1 MTFKLH
7 TKLQTTIRR
16 IMDEPL
22 CLGRQDVCRPAVLL
36 TAVLMT
42 TVAGAQTQFVRP
54 VAYQQ
59 DLNQTG
65 NVPVV
70 RIDSVAQ
77 NNDSMVTPVTYASPV
92 SATKSTPN
100 STVKAEAVDSGNAA
114 KTGKAL
120 KWVAVNSPEARA
132 MQERARDNSGYVQDR
147 AVHPTVA
154 KEISQAVS
162 FKKTSKS
169 DSLLTPIPSVM
180 PRYSRVR
187 LTGGEEELA
196 LDGIDLDSMDG
207 MDTPAMD
214 GPLAMPAAD
223 DLDAE
228 IRPAEDMT
236 DMQIPGAIGNE
247 NGESMLEQGGLN
259 QDTDMS
265 DIENGLIPNDGNVED
280 IQEQLPMM
288 QAPRNNTPSVESSVV
303 PEVKP
308 ESSVNSVPEKLPEVE
323 DTPML
328 PLDSPLLPNETTTE
342 TLTQRQVR
350 QEDYDMPCESSEPM
364 HRITEI
370 TNDIELHDNKIVP
383 KSCPLAPEGEAFP
396 VREFAGTNFTW
407 TASNLCHNP
416 LYFEQ
421 PALERYG
428 HTIGPLQPV
437 LSGAQFLATI
447 PAMPMLMAIDPP
459 NECQYALGYY
469 RPGSCAPRKWSPLPY
484 STRGAIVEGGVA
496 TALVFLIP

>member
-16 IMDEPL
+16 IMVEPL
-22 CLGRQDVCRPAVLL
+22 RLGGQEVCRPAVLL

-42 TVAGAQTQFVRP
+42 ATAGAQTQFVRP

-59 DLNQTG
+59 DMNQAG
-65 NVPVV
+65 YAPVV
-70 RIDSVAQ
+70 RIDSVAK
-77 NNDSMVTPVTYASPV
+77 NEESNVASVAYVSSV
-92 SATKSTPN
+92 SATKGAQN
-100 STVKAEAVDSGNAA
+100 GVVNAEAV
-114 KTGKAL
+114 KTEKAL

-132 MQERARDNSGYVQDR
+132 MQERARENSGNIQENVTR
-147 AVHPTVA
+147 LTITGSSFE
-154 KEISQAVS
+154 KEGQTE
-162 FKKTSKS
+162 KKA

-180 PRYSRVR
+180 PRYSHVR
-187 LTGGEEELA
+187 LTSGAEGLA
-196 LDGIDLDSMDG
+196 LDEINLDSIEEVAV
-207 MDTPAMD
+207 PAVD
-214 GPLAMPAAD
+214 GPLAMPATD
-223 DLDAE
+223 DWNTE
-228 IRPAEDMT
+228 ILPAENT
-236 DMQIPGAIGNE
+236 KDMQIPGAIGSKNDGSIL
-247 NGESMLEQGGLN
+247 NQGGLN
-259 QDTDMS
+259 QNMDMS
-265 DIENGLIPNDGNVED
+265 NSGNGLIPNDGNVENV
-280 IQEQLPMM
+280 
-288 QAPRNNTPSVESSVV
+288 R
-303 PEVKP
+303 
-308 ESSVNSVPEKLPEVE
+308 EKLPEVGDAPE
-323 DTPML
+323 MV
-328 PLDSPLLPNETTTE
+328 PLDSPLLPDATTE
-342 TLTQRQVR
+342 SLTRRQVR
-350 QEDYDMPCESSEPM
+350 EEDYDMPCESSEPM

-383 KSCPLAPEGEAFP
+383 KSCPLSPEGDTYP

-428 HTIGPLQPV
+428 HTIGPLQPI

-469 RPGSCAPRKWSPLPY
+469 RPGSCAPRKWSPIPY